1 MMRPIYLDYA
11 ATTPVDQR
19 VADKMM
25 HFLTFDG
32 EFGNPA
38 SRSHMLGWMAE
49 EAVEEARNDVADL
62 IGADSREIV
71 WTSGATESNN
81 LAIKGVAENYA
92 PDDCHIITCS
102 TEHKAVIDTVKH
114 LESLGY
120 AVTYLQPDQSGRVSV
135 EQVCGAMTPV
145 TRLVSL
151 MAVNNETGVIHP
163 LQDIGAACAE
173 KNIYFHVDAA
183 QAVGK
188 IPVNVDDWQVTL
200 LSMSAHKFYG
210 PKGIGALYVRRRS
223 TLQLRAQIH
232 GGGHERGMRSGT
244 LPTHQLVGIGE
255 AARLSA
261 AELDIESKRIAVLR
275 DRLWLG
281 LEAIGD
287 VSLNGDAEHRSPGH
301 LNVCFHGVDGEALM
315 MAVRGLAISS
325 GSACT
330 SATVEPS
337 FVLKAMGLSD
347 QDAHSSLRISLGR
360 YTTEQ
365 DIDTAISSFTEAV
378 NGLRNAPEQRQG

>member
-1 MMRPIYLDYA
+1 MRPIYFDYA
-11 ATTPVDQR
+11 ATTPVDKR
-19 VADKMM
+19 VAEKMM
-25 HFLTFDG
+25 NYLTLDG

-49 EAVEEARNDVADL
+49 EAVEDARNEVADL
-62 IGADSREIV
+62 IHADSREIV

-81 LAIKGVAENYA
+81 LAIKGVAENFA
-92 PDDCHIITCS
+92 AEDCHIITS
-102 TEHKAVIDTVKH
+102 ATEHKAVLDPVKH
-114 LESLGY
+114 LQSLGY
-120 AVTYLQPDQSGRVSV
+120 GVTVVAPGADGVVSV
-135 EQVCGAMTPV
+135 DAIAAAMTDK

-151 MAVNNETGVIHP
+151 MAVNNETGVINP
-163 LQDIGAACAE
+163 IVEVGQLCQQRGV
-173 KNIYFHVDAA
+173 YFHVDAA

-188 IPVNVDDWQVTL
+188 IPVDVESWQVTL

-210 PKGIGALYVRRRS
+210 PKGVGALYVRRRS
-223 TLQLRAQIH
+223 PLQLKSQIH

-255 AARLSA
+255 AAKLLNA
-261 AELDIESKRIAVLR
+261 GFAEEAERIEFLR
-275 DRLWLG
+275 DRLWQG
-281 LEAIGD
+281 LSALGD
-287 VSLNGDAEHRSPGH
+287 VTINGHPTLRTPGH

-315 MAVRGLAISS
+315 MAVRNLAISS

-347 QDAHSSLRISLGR
+347 SQAHSSLRISLGR
-360 YTTEQ
+360 YSTEE
-365 DIDTAISSFTEAV
+365 DIDMAISSFRDAV
-378 NGLRNAPEQRQG
+378 IGLRANPEQQQG